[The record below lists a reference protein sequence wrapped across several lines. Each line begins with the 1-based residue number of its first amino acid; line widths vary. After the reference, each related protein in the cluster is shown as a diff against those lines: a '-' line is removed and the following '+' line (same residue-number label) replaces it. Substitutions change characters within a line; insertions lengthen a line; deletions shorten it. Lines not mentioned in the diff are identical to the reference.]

1 MLKYLAKRI
10 ARSFI
15 TLFIVITIVFSL
27 LRLMPI
33 EGYFN
38 NYEKMSPQQIER
50 ELTRM
55 GLTDPLPVQLL
66 NFYKP
71 LFVSFLRICVYL
83 YLQYTLICVICQHI
97 FTHLHIFLFTFL
109 RKGDIFSSRRI
120 TKWE

>member
-66 NFYKP
+66 NFYKDLLHGDLGNSNKYRP
-71 LFVSFLRICVYL
+71 GISI
-83 YLQYTLICVICQHI
+83 TEI
-97 FTHLHIFLFTFL
+97 HLSCLWSCFHDSVPAS
-109 RKGDIFSSRRI
+109 GHSSGRRHGPVQ
-120 TKWE
+120 E